1 MTYEEF
7 KNQMTDKSEAEILDF
22 VNVNFDKF
30 ELKQV
35 YYGTYEQRTTDGV
48 AVVKVGNA
56 NNHQAPARLVGEAR
70 FITKESIEARE
81 ANKKAVAN
89 IKAADFIGKKI
100 WGNEIVNAELKD
112 EAIVITLKNGKTY
125 GFKNFAKLVS
135 LAA

>member
-7 KNQMTDKSEAEILDF
+7 KNQMTGKAEAEILDF
-22 VNVNFDKF
+22 VNVNSDLF

-35 YYGTYEQRTTDGV
+35 YYGTYEQLTTDGV
-48 AVVKVGNA
+48 AITKIGSA
-56 NNHQAPARLVGEAR
+56 NNHQAPARLIGEAR
-70 FITKESIEARE
+70 FITKENIEAR
-81 ANKKAVAN
+81 KATEN
-89 IKAADFIGKKI
+89 IKAEDFIGKKI

-125 GFKNFAKLVS
+125 EFKNFAKLVS

>member
-7 KNQMTDKSEAEILDF
+7 KNQMTGKAEAEILDF
-22 VNVNFDKF
+22 VNVNSDLF

-35 YYGTYEQRTTDGV
+35 YYGTYEQLTTDGV
-48 AVVKVGNA
+48 AITKIGSA
-56 NNHQAPARLVGEAR
+56 NNHQAPARLIGEAR
-70 FITKESIEARE
+70 FITKENIEAR
-81 ANKKAVAN
+81 KATEN
-89 IKAADFIGKKI
+89 IKAEDFIGKKI
-100 WGNEIVNAELKD
+100 WSNEIVNAELKD